1 MRVLIGVFAA
11 WACAWAIVVLHAPD
25 LALVAGLGFLQNL
38 AFTFVSRGR
47 NSGSL
52 GYHMVASVFSN
63 GIWVTMFVIGIK
75 ITTAPDADVLPFAF
89 VYCLSTMAGS
99 VFAHWLARKVE
110 RGKARNVQEDRV
122 EKIEERLAAAELNHG
137 EVRFQEEVNDRL
149 GDLSKEVGSAKT
161 GLVVLDEKFLH
172 MIAEIETRT
181 GAFVEEKLNALAFPG
196 DRLEELDGRL
206 RKVEDAVE
214 TNARKVEKY
223 ADRVFKRMEQLADGE
238 CAADLV
244 DTCARHAE
252 RIELLEKRPTILN
265 ALGDTC
271 AIEDGSPAMRRLN
284 RHDKEL
290 KELEKTAEANRSY
303 SSTNLEEFKRN
314 LEALAREVWGAHDS
328 PGLSKTV
335 TALERQLEDAVRDTD
350 KVKEQLGDLNRLRH
364 ALRTRATIRDAIQ
377 HRPEA
382 EPRCGLAMTEEQAE
396 ALNEEFKP
404 TWGGY
409 MKGDV
414 LWINVP
420 PAPPRTKHERPVST
434 DLEEYLED
442 FSGTLHDLVSD
453 AWHAGRRA
461 LREEQDDGEF

>member
-122 EKIEERLAAAELNHG
+122 QKIEED
-137 EVRFQEEVNDRL
+137 VRE
-149 GDLSKEVGSAKT
+149 LSKEVTGAKM
-161 GLVVLDEKFLH
+161 GLIALDEKLQH
-172 MIAEIETRT
+172 QIAELTT
-181 GAFVEEKLNALAFPG
+181 
-196 DRLEELDGRL
+196 
-206 RKVEDAVE
+206 
-214 TNARKVEKY
+214 
-223 ADRVFKRMEQLADGE
+223 GE
-238 CAADLV
+238 CARGAPDLWAGTAKHV
-244 DTCARHAE
+244 DELHQALDAHA
-252 RIELLEKRPTILN
+252 
-265 ALGDTC
+265 
-271 AIEDGSPAMRRLN
+271 
-284 RHDKEL
+284 
-290 KELEKTAEANRSY
+290 KTHGEVDETR
-303 SSTNLEEFKRN
+303 RN
-314 LEALAREVWGAHDS
+314 LEALAREVWGHHADQ
-328 PGLSKTV
+328 GLSKTV
-335 TALERQLEDAVRDTD
+335 TALERQLEDAVRDMD
-350 KVKEQLGDLNRLRH
+350 KVKEQLGDLARLRH
-364 ALRTRATIRDAIQ
+364 ALRTRATIR
-377 HRPEA
+377 EA
-382 EPRCGLAMTEEQAE
+382 VQGTAPRCGLALTEEQAE

-414 LWINVP
+414 LWIP
-420 PAPPRTKHERPVST
+420 EAPAPPRTGRSCSVVVNSFDRDLDVAKIAEK
-434 DLEEYLED
+434 LEELRREFD
-442 FSGTLHDLVSD
+442 EHDNGHD
-453 AWHAGRRA
+453 TA
-461 LREEQDDGEF
+461 EF